1 VQRCAKDLF
10 EQMEIAK
17 NSGNRVKMVLN
28 VSFLQ
33 LYNEKIFDLLNTDMF
48 KKNNVNRKMVFNMG
62 RNNPD

>member
-1 VQRCAKDLF
+1 
-10 EQMEIAK
+10 MEIAK